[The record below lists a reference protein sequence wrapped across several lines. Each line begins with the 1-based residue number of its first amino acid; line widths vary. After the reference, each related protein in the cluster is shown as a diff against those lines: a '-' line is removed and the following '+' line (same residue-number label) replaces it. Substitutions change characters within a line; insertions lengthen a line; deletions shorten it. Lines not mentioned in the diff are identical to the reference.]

1 MSQTKDIKNFIFLEK
16 YASGFWVHIGR
27 CWKQLVSQTEDIKN
41 FIFQEKHTLK
51 SQKIQINSSFWRLIV
66 GKICNIAYA
75 DNSTCKV
82 YRRFLNISVKVLK
95 GITTSS
101 NNDLETCAQEV
112 TKSYWIEQRYS
123 RITVGER
130 LWSLKVIFV

>member
-1 MSQTKDIKNFIFLEK
+1 M
-16 YASGFWVHIGR
+16 
-27 CWKQLVSQTEDIKN
+27 
-41 FIFQEKHTLK
+41 
-51 SQKIQINSSFWRLIV
+51 
-66 GKICNIAYA
+66 GKICNNAYA

-95 GITTSS
+95 GIATSS